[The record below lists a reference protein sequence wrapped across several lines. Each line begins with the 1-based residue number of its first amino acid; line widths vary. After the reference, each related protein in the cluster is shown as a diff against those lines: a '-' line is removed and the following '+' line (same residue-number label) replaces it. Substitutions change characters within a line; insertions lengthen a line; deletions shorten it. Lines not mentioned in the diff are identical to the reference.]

1 MATSRRVPSQSTI
14 AGGRKKILNELIS
27 QTQMSGTL
35 YNQAQGDK
43 TVTSTKTLGA
53 DGKELVKSVS
63 IAQMMKI
70 KKKTEE

>member
-1 MATSRRVPSQSTI
+1 
-14 AGGRKKILNELIS
+14 
-27 QTQMSGTL
+27 MSGTL